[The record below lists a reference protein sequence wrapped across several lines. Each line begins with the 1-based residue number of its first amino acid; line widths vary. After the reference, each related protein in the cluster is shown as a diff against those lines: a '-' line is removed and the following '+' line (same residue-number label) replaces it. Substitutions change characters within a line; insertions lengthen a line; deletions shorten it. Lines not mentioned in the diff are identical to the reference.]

1 METATQ
7 ASEETQAGVT
17 QSDDVVVVRSL
28 EKVFRD
34 FWGRP
39 KAKAINDVSF
49 EVRKGEVFGLLGPN
63 GSGKSTT
70 IKVLLGLLNPSRGV
84 ARIFGRSP
92 RDVKTKERIGYLP
105 EESYLYRYL
114 NSAETLDFFGGL
126 FALDGEEKK
135 RRSEQL
141 LQMVGLKGVQMRTVG
156 EFSKG
161 MQRRIGL
168 AQALINDPDLVILDE
183 PTAGMDPVGCREI
196 KDLILN
202 LKGRGKTVIL
212 SSHLLA
218 DVEDVCDRAVIYYG
232 GKVQQY
238 GTLQEL
244 LTERDSVQFTVP
256 TLSETA
262 QKEVLEVMGRHVN
275 RESIRVDNP
284 TQNLESLFLNVVEEA
299 RASDETSGA
308 TSGSE
313 VAEFLRSDEPVPT
326 QAEKMLERL
335 ADKETAQ
342 PTTQE
347 KTEPAEPETPK
358 VDQAK
363 LDSLSEAETEP
374 ETKKP
379 EPKAEAKKNLDE
391 VDDKLS
397 GLLGD

>member
-141 LQMVGLKGVQMRTVG
+141 LEMVGLKGVQMRTVG

-238 GTLQEL
+238 GTLEEL

-256 TLSETA
+256 ALSEMA
-262 QKEVLEVMGRHVN
+262 QKEVLEVMGRHVD

-313 VAEFLRSDEPVPT
+313 VAEFLRADEPVPT

-335 ADKETAQ
+335 ADKEAAQ
-342 PTTQE
+342 PAAQE
-347 KTEPAEPETPK
+347 KAEAAEPETPK
-358 VDQAK
+358 VDEAK